1 MTSDNLRTPAAARSI
16 LSGPVIARILTGWA
30 AVGAVLLTEPGSIPQ
45 LPGFLLAAILAA
57 LVVVIAYC
65 AFGVVQQAEHLARRL
80 GDPYGSLILTLS
92 IVIIEVILIG
102 AVMLGPGESA
112 TIARDSVMAV
122 SMVILNLVVG
132 ISLLAGA
139 LRHGSLRLNSA
150 GSSTYLAMLIV
161 LISFGLI
168 MPGAIGDDGAYTP
181 PQQVIV
187 VIITIAVYAFFL
199 LRQTTAEAGD
209 YREPVSLVA
218 GHEQQGDVPS
228 EGVARVLREHRAE
241 VLTRAAV
248 LVVTVLPIVLL
259 SHDMAA
265 LLDDG
270 LGRLDAP
277 IALAGLLIAMI
288 VFLPEGIT
296 AVRAGLSGEA
306 QRVINLCHGAL
317 VSTVGLTIPAV
328 LIIGALTGQTV
339 ILAESLPHIIL
350 LAVSL
355 MLGMNTVLAKRIS
368 AGHGAVH
375 LAVFVAYGMTLFS

>member
-45 LPGFLLAAILAA
+45 LPGFLLAAMLAA
-57 LVVVIAYC
+57 LVFVIAYC

-168 MPGAIGDDGAYTP
+168 MPGAIGDDGAYTA

-218 GHEQQGDVPS
+218 GQEHQSDEAS

-296 AVRAGLSGEA
+296 AVRAGLCGEA

>member
-1 MTSDNLRTPAAARSI
+1 MLMVRSLLTTRVVLRLLI
-16 LSGPVIARILTGWA
+16 GWA
-30 AVGAVLLTEPGSIPQ
+30 AVGAVTLTAPAAGSG
-45 LPGFLLAAILAA
+45 LPSLVLGAVLAA
-57 LVVVIAYC
+57 LVVIIAYC

-80 GDPYGSLILTLS
+80 GDPYGSLVLTLS
-92 IVIIEVILIG
+92 IVVIEVILIM

-132 ISLLAGA
+132 LSLLIGA
-139 LRHGSLRLNSA
+139 LRHGSLRVNSA

-161 LISFGLI
+161 LIAFGLI
-168 MPGAIGDDGAYTP
+168 MPGAIGDDGAYTA
-181 PQQVIV
+181 PQQAVVV
-187 VIITIAVYAFFL
+187 VITITVYGFFL

-209 YREPVSLVA
+209 YREPSPRA
-218 GHEQQGDVPS
+218 AQTTHDADSASG
-228 EGVARVLREHRAE
+228 GVLQVLREHRTE
-241 VLTRAAV
+241 VLTRAV
-248 LVVTVLPIVLL
+248 ILVVTVLPIVLL

-270 LGRLDAP
+270 LARMQAP

-296 AVRAGLSGEA
+296 AVRAGFNGEA

-328 LIIGALTGQTV
+328 LIIGAVTGQTV
-339 ILAESLPHIIL
+339 ILAESLPHVIL
-350 LAVSL
+350 LAVSIL
-355 MLGMNTVLAKRIS
+355 LGMNTLLARRIS

-375 LAVFVAYGMTLFS
+375 LAVFAAYGMTLFS

>member
-1 MTSDNLRTPAAARSI
+1 M
-16 LSGPVIARILTGWA
+16 
-30 AVGAVLLTEPGSIPQ
+30 
-45 LPGFLLAAILAA
+45 
-57 LVVVIAYC
+57 
-65 AFGVVQQAEHLARRL
+65 
-80 GDPYGSLILTLS
+80 
-92 IVIIEVILIG
+92 
-102 AVMLGPGESA
+102 
-112 TIARDSVMAV
+112 
-122 SMVILNLVVG
+122 
-132 ISLLAGA
+132 
-139 LRHGSLRLNSA
+139 
-150 GSSTYLAMLIV
+150 
-161 LISFGLI
+161 
-168 MPGAIGDDGAYTP
+168 
-181 PQQVIV
+181 
-187 VIITIAVYAFFL
+187 
-199 LRQTTAEAGD
+199 
-209 YREPVSLVA
+209 
-218 GHEQQGDVPS
+218 
-228 EGVARVLREHRAE
+228 
-241 VLTRAAV
+241 LTRAAV

>member
-1 MTSDNLRTPAAARSI
+1 MDSQQPCDSLSVRSI
-16 LSGPVIARILTGWA
+16 LSGSVALRLLIGWSSVVSA
-30 AVGAVLLTEPGSIPQ
+30 AVAAPAGAQ
-45 LPGFLLAAILAA
+45 LPHLLLGVVLAA
-57 LVVVIAYC
+57 LVVIIAYC
-65 AFGVVQQAEHLARRL
+65 AFGVVQQAEHLAQRL
-80 GDPYGSLILTLS
+80 GDPYGSLVLTLS
-92 IVIIEVILIG
+92 IVIIEVILIM

-132 ISLLAGA
+132 LSLLLGA

-150 GSSTYLAMLIV
+150 GTSTYLAMLIV
-161 LISFGLI
+161 LITFGLI
-168 MPGAIGDDGAYTP
+168 MPGAIGEEGAYTAW
-181 PQQVIV
+181 QQVVVV
-187 VIITIAVYAFFL
+187 VITLAVYGFFL
-199 LRQTTAEAGD
+199 LRQTTAEASD
-209 YREPVSLVA
+209 YREPVPLTVA
-218 GHEQQGDVPS
+218 GDHHDRATSSGLAQ
-228 EGVARVLREHRAE
+228 VLRDHRRE

-248 LVVTVLPIVLL
+248 LVGTVLPIVLL

-270 LGRLDAP
+270 LARMNAP

-328 LIIGALTGQTV
+328 LIIGAATGKTV
-339 ILAESLPHIIL
+339 ILAESLPHVVL

-355 MLGMNTVLAKRIS
+355 LLGMNTVLAKRIS
-368 AGHGAVH
+368 AAHGAVH
-375 LAVFVAYGMTLFS
+375 LAVFVAYAMTLFS